1 VTIAEKEYNMAV
13 LALDI
18 SGIPRQWISHDDAI
32 TYHAKDA
39 VAWSMG
45 EIVAKYRGG
54 TQNTGDQSY
63 IETSSIIAVKG
74 HGFNPYKH
82 ANVALTNRTLFG
94 RDRQVCAYCGKHH
107 ANYHHLS
114 RDHIVPKFLG
124 GQNTWMNVVTAC
136 KDCNSKKGHKTLK
149 EARMEL
155 LYTPY
160 VPNHYENMIL
170 QHRNILADQMDY
182 LLAGVPKNS
191 RIWQH

>member
-1 VTIAEKEYNMAV
+1 MAV

-54 TQNTGDQSY
+54 LQNTGDQSY
-63 IETSSIIAVKG
+63 IETTSIIAVKG

-94 RDRQVCAYCGKHH
+94 RDRQVCAYCGKYH

-124 GQNTWMNVVTAC
+124 GQNTWLNCITAC
-136 KDCNSKKGHKTLK
+136 KECNSKKGHKTLK
-149 EARMEL
+149 EAKMQL
-155 LYTPY
+155 LYIPY
-160 VPNHYENMIL
+160 EPNHWENMIL
-170 QHRNILADQMDY
+170 QHRTILADQMDF
-182 LLAGVPKNS
+182 LMSGIPKNS
-191 RIWQH
+191 RLRN

>member
-54 TQNTGDQSY
+54 LQNTGDQSY
-63 IETSSIIAVKG
+63 IETTSIIAVKG

-94 RDRQVCAYCGKHH
+94 RDRQVCAYCGKYH

-124 GQNTWMNVVTAC
+124 GQNTWLNCITAC
-136 KDCNSKKGHKTLK
+136 KECNSKKGHKTLK
-149 EARMEL
+149 EAKMQL
-155 LYTPY
+155 LYIPY
-160 VPNHYENMIL
+160 EPNHWENMIL
-170 QHRNILADQMDY
+170 QHRTILADQMDF
-182 LLAGVPKNS
+182 LMSGIPKNS
-191 RIWQH
+191 RLRN

>member
-1 VTIAEKEYNMAV
+1 MSV

-54 TQNTGDQSY
+54 FQNSGEISY
-63 IETSSIIAVKG
+63 LETSSIIAVKG
-74 HGFNPYKH
+74 HGFNPFKH
-82 ANVALTNRTLFG
+82 SNVALTNRTLFG
-94 RDRQVCAYCGKHH
+94 RDRQVCAYCGEHH
-107 ANYHHLS
+107 PNYNHLS

-124 GQNTWMNVVTAC
+124 GENTWMYVVTAC
-136 KDCNSKKGHKTLK
+136 KDCNSSKGHKTLK

-182 LLAGVPKNS
+182 LLAGVPKHS
-191 RIWQH
+191 RILLS